1 MVGVFIYGC
10 FVFAIV
16 LTAVGLIGWGIR
28 AERRDRQMLG
38 AELAA
43 EPATQAMASRAA
55 GDVNVRRAPR
65 PGF

>member
-1 MVGVFIYGC
+1 MLGVFIYGC

-16 LTAVGLIGWGIR
+16 VTAVGLIGWGIH
-28 AERRDRQMLG
+28 AERGDRKELA

-43 EPATQAMASRAA
+43 EPSTQAMASRAA